1 MLARRPFLGYY
12 LPMSEVYIT
21 GHRSPD
27 MDSLC
32 AAYAYAELKNS
43 IDRVNHYTAVRCGHI
58 SDNVHAQFGII
69 GIEPVPYMR
78 DLHPK
83 VSDVVRTDID
93 PVQAGVPVYELMR
106 IMNRYDKRPSVI
118 PIFDGDTFKGL
129 LSIDDIAN
137 WFMNDNIR
145 EYPEYELTL
154 DNIERVLQCK
164 TLKRGKDEKIK
175 APIIAGASHVDQHP
189 NAIVVMPFGARYVQ
203 QAMKANVPAIVLTD
217 VKGELPHIDFGSYEG
232 SVFVSDIE
240 ITETIRHLR
249 RAPSVGNLL
258 GQQGPVLQMTDLF
271 DDAKEKFSALK
282 IRGLAVFDNDR
293 YVGFVTRRCFLNKP
307 RHSVILVDHNEPNQS
322 IRGIEDAII
331 KEIIDHHRL
340 AAPKTDLPIFIDAE
354 PVGSTCT
361 IIYQLF
367 VRNNIVPDLTTSK
380 VLLAGI
386 LADTIILRSPTTTGI
401 DVLSAERLAPLSGVS
416 DLKAFGKAM
425 FERVEGLERRNP
437 ADVIT
442 ADMKVYSENGFEI
455 GVGQCEVP
463 TLHDIG
469 NYMQKYLDALQSVRE
484 AKHLDW
490 VLLMITDVLRC
501 RSILLSSG
509 HKMEA
514 RLSYEQ
520 MEPHVFDMHDAV
532 SRKMQLLPEIIYAVN
547 G

>member
-1 MLARRPFLGYY
+1 MSWFNIFA
-12 LPMSEVYIT
+12 MSEVYIT

-32 AAYAYAELKNS
+32 AAYAYAQLKNS

-58 SDNVHAQFGII
+58 SDNVSAQFGII

-78 DLHPK
+78 DVHPK
-83 VSDVVRTDID
+83 VADVVRTDVD
-93 PVQAGVPVYELMR
+93 PVQAGVPVYELLR
-106 IMNRYDKRPSVI
+106 IMNKYEKRPSVI
-118 PIFDGDTFKGL
+118 PIFDGEQFKGL

-137 WFMNDNIR
+137 WFMNDNIK

-164 TLKRGKDEKIK
+164 TLKRGKLEKFR
-175 APIIAGASHVDQHP
+175 APILAGASHVQQHP
-189 NAIVVMPFGARYVQ
+189 NAVIVMPYGARYVQ
-203 QAMKANVPAIVLTD
+203 QAMEANVPAIVLTD
-217 VKGELPHIDFGSYEG
+217 VKGRLPHIDFSGYDG

-249 RAPSVGNLL
+249 RAPSVGNLI

-271 DDAKEKFSALK
+271 DEAKEKFSALK
-282 IRGLAVFDNDR
+282 IRGLSVFDGDK

-307 RHSVILVDHNEPNQS
+307 RHNVILVDHNEPTQS
-322 IRGIEDAII
+322 IRGVEEAVI

-340 AAPKTDLPIFIDAE
+340 AAPKTNLPIFIDAE

-367 VRNNIVPDLTTSK
+367 VRNNVVPDLITSK
-380 VLLAGI
+380 ILLAGI

-401 DVLSAERLAPLSGVS
+401 DVLSVERLAPLSGIA
-416 DLKAFGKAM
+416 DFKAFGKSM

-437 ADVIT
+437 SDVIT
-442 ADMKVYSENGFEI
+442 ADMKVYNESGFDI

-463 TLHDIG
+463 TLQDIG
-469 NYMQKYLDALQSVRE
+469 NYSKKYIDALNEVKS

-490 VLLMITDVLRC
+490 TLLMITDVLKC

-509 HKMEA
+509 HKLEE
-514 RLSYEQ
+514 RLSYEKV
-520 MEPHVFDMHDAV
+520 EPHVFDMHDAV

>member
-1 MLARRPFLGYY
+1 
-12 LPMSEVYIT
+12 MSEVYIT

-32 AAYAYAELKNS
+32 AAYAYAQLKNS
-43 IDRVNHYTAVRCGHI
+43 VDRVNHYTAVRCGHI
-58 SDNVHAQFGII
+58 SDNVSAQFGII

-78 DLHPK
+78 DVHPK
-83 VSDVVRTDID
+83 VADVVRTDVD
-93 PVQAGVPVYELMR
+93 PVQAGVPVYELLR
-106 IMNRYDKRPSVI
+106 IMNKYEKRPSVI
-118 PIFDGDTFKGL
+118 PIFDGEQFKGL

-145 EYPEYELTL
+145 EYPEYELSL
-154 DNIERVLQCK
+154 DNIELVLQCK
-164 TLKRGKDEKIK
+164 PLKRGKVEKFR
-175 APIIAGASHVDQHP
+175 APILACASHVDQHP
-189 NAIVVMPFGARYVQ
+189 NALVVMPYGARYVQ

-217 VKGELPHIDFGSYEG
+217 VKGSLPHIDFSGYDG

-271 DDAKEKFSALK
+271 DEAKEKFSALK
-282 IRGLAVFDNDR
+282 IRGLAVFDGDR

-307 RHSVILVDHNEPNQS
+307 RHNVILVDHNEPSQS
-322 IRGIEDAII
+322 IRGVEEAVI

-340 AAPKTDLPIFIDAE
+340 AAPKTNLPIFIDAE

-367 VRNNIVPDLTTSK
+367 VRNNVVPDIVTSK

-401 DVLSAERLAPLSGVS
+401 DVLSVERLAPLSGIA
-416 DLKAFGKAM
+416 DFKAFGKHM

-437 ADVIT
+437 SDVIT
-442 ADMKVYSENGFEI
+442 ADMKVYNENGFDI

-463 TLHDIG
+463 TLQDIG
-469 NYMQKYLDALQSVRE
+469 NYSSKYIDALNEVKA

-490 VLLMITDVLRC
+490 TLLMITDVLKC

-509 HKMEA
+509 HKLED
-514 RLSYEQ
+514 RLSYERV
-520 MEPHVFDMHDAV
+520 EPHVFDMHDAV